1 MLENF
6 GFEKHLKSW
15 TCISYHKNRF
25 SNVSTEKFSRFFKKS
40 VSSRFNRSRLSFD
53 WSKRQKKIL
62 IFRLKLLGLLD
73 SFPIPFDQ
81 LSLFFSD
88 FPFLPNSS
96 RPIEFHFFKTNRN
109 QISLLHYSLSF
120 SLIPLFFFFFFFFS
134 FCVLLL
140 VKDSKVFF

>member
-1 MLENF
+1 MFLQ
-6 GFEKHLKSW
+6 KSFLD
-15 TCISYHKNRF
+15 F
-25 SNVSTEKFSRFFKKS
+25 SKKS
-40 VSSRFNRSRLSFD
+40 VSLGFNRSSLSFD
-53 WSKRQKKIL
+53 RSKRQKKIL
-62 IFRLKLLGLLD
+62 IFRLKLLALLD

-96 RPIEFHFFKTNRN
+96 RLIEFHFFKTNRN

-134 FCVLLL
+134 FWLLLL